1 MEKLLFTGG
10 TGFLGRN
17 IKPILDKNY
26 EVTTIGIMDADM
38 IKANFV
44 SDIPQLPERYDIV
57 LHAAGKA
64 HIYPKTDAERQAF
77 YDVNLKGTIHLCDA
91 LEKVGLPK
99 AFIFISTLNVYG
111 DEPGN
116 MNTEND
122 RPLVGSSPYA
132 DSKIQAEK
140 YLTEWCKKKNV
151 VLTILRPALL
161 AGKGAPGNLGAM
173 INGIRTGA
181 YLSIA
186 GGKAK
191 KSVLMVDDIAHL
203 VPLVA
208 EKGGVYNVCD
218 DHNPSFGELEA
229 TIAKQLGKRKPINI
243 SYWMAKCLALVGD
256 VFSFFP
262 INSARLEKIVTSD
275 TWSNE
280 KAKRELGWK
289 PMDVLE
295 NYKI

>member
-1 MEKLLFTGG
+1 MQKLLFTGG

-17 IKPILDKNY
+17 IKPILDRTY
-26 EVTTIGIMDADM
+26 DVTTIGIMEADM

-44 SDIPQLPERYDIV
+44 SGVPELPEKYDIV

-64 HIYPKTDAERQAF
+64 HIYPKTEADKQAF
-77 YDVNLKGTIHLCDA
+77 YDVNYKGTINLCKA
-91 LEKVGLPK
+91 LEKVGVPK
-99 AFIFISTLNVYG
+99 SFIFISTLNVYG
-111 DEPGN
+111 DVCGN
-116 MNTEND
+116 NDTED
-122 RPLVGSSPYA
+122 SRPLMGDSPYA
-132 DSKIQAEK
+132 DSKIKAEE
-140 YLTEWCKKKNV
+140 YLSNWCKEHNV
-151 VLTILRPALL
+151 ILGILRPALL

-173 INGIRTGA
+173 VNGIRTGA

-186 GGKAK
+186 GGKAR
-191 KSVLMVDDIAHL
+191 KSMLMVDDIAHL

-229 TIAKQLGKRKPINI
+229 TIARQLGKRKPISI
-243 SYWMAKCLALVGD
+243 PYWMAKCLALVGD

-262 INSARLEKIVTSD
+262 INSRRLEKIVSTD
-275 TWSNE
+275 IWCNE

-289 PMDVLE
+289 PMDVIE

>member
-1 MEKLLFTGG
+1 MQKLLFTGG

-17 IKPILDKNY
+17 IKPILDSSY
-26 EVTTIGIMDADM
+26 DVTTIGIMEADM

-44 SDIPQLPERYDIV
+44 SGVPELPEKYDIV

-64 HIYPKTDAERQAF
+64 HIYPKTEAEKQAF
-77 YDVNLKGTIHLCDA
+77 YDVNYKGTINLCKA
-91 LEKVGLPK
+91 LEKVGVPK
-99 AFIFISTLNVYG
+99 SFVFISTLSVYG
-111 DEPGN
+111 DVCGN
-116 MNTEND
+116 NDTED
-122 RPLVGSSPYA
+122 SRPLMGDTPYA
-132 DSKIQAEK
+132 DSKIKAEE
-140 YLTEWCKKKNV
+140 YLTNWCKQHNV
-151 VLTILRPALL
+151 ILGILRPSLL
-161 AGKGAPGNLGAM
+161 AGKGAPGNLGGM
-173 INGIRTGA
+173 VNGIRTGA

-186 GGKAK
+186 GGKAR

-229 TIAKQLGKRKPINI
+229 SIARQLGKRKPMSIP
-243 SYWMAKCLALVGD
+243 YWMAKCRALVCD

-262 INSARLEKIVTSD
+262 INSRRLEKIVSTD
-275 TWSNE
+275 IWSNE
-280 KAKRELGWK
+280 KARRELGWK
-289 PMDVLE
+289 PMDVIE